1 MSSILNSIS
10 AGDLQVPQ
18 VPGDKSAKSD
28 SVEILM
34 TNPKT
39 KFENCPINDGFDITN
54 TGFGEGNT
62 LHLTPFCKKPKT
74 KTPYVKVNGTSVYSK
89 DIIINSSTIK
99 IGFCSFSCFID
110 TDTNTV
116 IDPSKAIINL

>member
-18 VPGDKSAKSD
+18 VPEDTSAKSD
-28 SVEILM
+28 PVEILM

-54 TGFGEGNT
+54 TGFGERNT

-74 KTPYVKVNGTSVYSK
+74 KTPLYLENYLREFKTAQRIKAQVLIIYAYFYDVKNMQQMV
-89 DIIINSSTIK
+89 IIYN
-99 IGFCSFSCFID
+99 
-110 TDTNTV
+110 
-116 IDPSKAIINL
+116 